1 MKTVFMFSGQ
11 GAQYA
16 GMGKDLY
23 ENYAVAKEVF
33 DRADEVLGYS
43 IKDICFSDEEK
54 LGLTEF
60 TQPAILTMSI
70 AAMKVLQENGI
81 NADMT
86 AGLSLGEYSA
96 LVASGAM
103 KFEEA
108 VALVQKRGK
117 FMCGI
122 IGYTGSEDVKG
133 VLLDALELLEYRGYD
148 SAGIALADTGLKQ
161 TKVYKCAGRVK
172 DLRAICE
179 SEKLITECGIGHTR
193 WATHGGVNDT
203 NAHPHQVGKVTLV
216 HNGII
221 ENYRELIADYE
232 LESVLKSE
240 TDSEVVAALLNKFY
254 TGDPDEAIKKTVSKL
269 KGTFALV
276 ILFEDHQGEI
286 YSVRNVSPIVA
297 TLCKEG
303 AMLASDLTALCRF
316 TNRYFV
322 VPEYH
327 ILKLAK
333 DAIVLKDFNGNQVE
347 PDYLE
352 VDWELNNA
360 GKNGYPFY
368 MEKEIME
375 QPDAIERTITNRIT
389 SGMPDF
395 TADGVPDEIFTQCE
409 RVNIIACG
417 TAMHAGLV
425 AQALIKSILHMHIDV
440 DMASEFM
447 YSDPV
452 IDEKSLVIAVSQ
464 SGETIDTL
472 EAVKYAKKRGAK
484 CLSIINVKGSSIA
497 RESDYVL
504 YTNAGPEIA
513 VASTKAYTT
522 QLAVFYLI
530 VAKMA
535 QLRGVFSQE
544 ETQSF
549 IRELQRTPDVMKKV
563 LEGRQEIHKLAN
575 KVLEAKDLFMI
586 GRGLDYSIL
595 LEGSL
600 KLKEVSY
607 IHSEAYAS
615 GELKHGPIAL
625 ITQDTPV
632 VAAVTQ
638 EKLMSKELSNIK
650 EVRSRGASC
659 SLSRKVL
666 QKISTVHMIP
676 SICRICRMNLW

>member
-1 MKTVFMFSGQ
+1 
-11 GAQYA
+11 
-16 GMGKDLY
+16 
-23 ENYAVAKEVF
+23 
-33 DRADEVLGYS
+33 
-43 IKDICFSDEEK
+43 
-54 LGLTEF
+54 
-60 TQPAILTMSI
+60 
-70 AAMKVLQENGI
+70 
-81 NADMT
+81 
-86 AGLSLGEYSA
+86 
-96 LVASGAM
+96 
-103 KFEEA
+103 
-108 VALVQKRGK
+108 
-117 FMCGI
+117 MCGI
-122 IGYTGSEDVKG
+122 IGYTGSEDVRE

-148 SAGIALADTGLKQ
+148 SAGIALRDEESGKTE
-161 TKVYKCAGRVK
+161 VRKCAGRVS
-172 DLRAICE
+172 DLRAICA
-179 SEKLITECGIGHTR
+179 SEKVVSQCGIGHTR
-193 WATHGGVNDT
+193 WATHGGVNDC

-221 ENYRELIADYE
+221 ENYRELIADYD
-232 LESVLKSE
+232 LADTLKSE
-240 TDSEVVAALLNKFY
+240 TDSEVVAALLNRFY
-254 TGDPDEAIKKTVSKL
+254 EGKPEEANKKTVSKL

-276 ILFEDHQGEI
+276 ILFEDQKDVI
-286 YSVRNVSPIVA
+286 YSTRNVSPIVA
-297 TLCKEG
+297 TICKEG

-327 ILKLAK
+327 ILKLSADK
-333 DAIVLKDFNGNQVE
+333 LTLTDFDGNEVLPK
-347 PDYLE
+347 YLT
-352 VDWELNNA
+352 VDWELNSA

-375 QPDAIERTITNRIT
+375 QPEAIENTIRNRIVG
-389 SGMPDF
+389 GMPDF
-395 TADGVPDEIFTQCE
+395 TADGVSDTLFTECE
-409 RVNIIACG
+409 HICIVACG

-425 AQALIKSILHMHIDV
+425 AQALVKSILHMHIEV
-440 DMASEFM
+440 QMASEFM

-452 IDEKSLVIAVSQ
+452 IDEKTLVIAVSQ

-472 EAVKYAKKRGAK
+472 EAVKYAKNRGAK
-484 CLSIINVKGSSIA
+484 CLAIINVKGSSIA

-530 VAKMA
+530 VARMA
-535 QLRGVFSQE
+535 HSRGVFDDAQ
-544 ETQSF
+544 TQSF
-549 IRELQRTPDVMKKV
+549 VRELQRTPEVMKKV
-563 LEGRQEIHKLAN
+563 LERRRDIHVVAK
-575 KVLEAKDLFMI
+575 KVLGAKDLFMI

-632 VAAVTQ
+632 VATVTQ

-650 EVRSRGASC
+650 EVKSRGADVVVFIKESIAGDLAKEYEIFTLPDMRDEFMVLPA
-659 SLSRKVL
+659 SVALQLLAYYVSSDKGFDVDKPRNLAKVV
-666 QKISTVHMIP
+666 TVE
-676 SICRICRMNLW
+676 

>member
-1 MKTVFMFSGQ
+1 
-11 GAQYA
+11 
-16 GMGKDLY
+16 
-23 ENYAVAKEVF
+23 
-33 DRADEVLGYS
+33 
-43 IKDICFSDEEK
+43 
-54 LGLTEF
+54 
-60 TQPAILTMSI
+60 
-70 AAMKVLQENGI
+70 
-81 NADMT
+81 
-86 AGLSLGEYSA
+86 
-96 LVASGAM
+96 
-103 KFEEA
+103 
-108 VALVQKRGK
+108 
-117 FMCGI
+117 MCGI
-122 IGYTGSEDVKG
+122 IGYTGSEDVRE

-148 SAGIALADTGLKQ
+148 SAGIALRDEESGKTE
-161 TKVYKCAGRVK
+161 VRKCAGRVS
-172 DLRAICE
+172 DLRAICA
-179 SEKLITECGIGHTR
+179 SEKVVSQCGIGHTR
-193 WATHGGVNDT
+193 WATHGGVNDC

-221 ENYRELIADYE
+221 ENYRELIADYD
-232 LESVLKSE
+232 LADTLKSE
-240 TDSEVVAALLNKFY
+240 TDSEVVAALLNRFY
-254 TGDPDEAIKKTVSKL
+254 EGKPEEAIKKTVSKL

-276 ILFEDHQGEI
+276 ILFEDQKDVI
-286 YSVRNVSPIVA
+286 YSTRNVSPIVA
-297 TLCKEG
+297 TICKEG

-327 ILKLAK
+327 ILKLSADK
-333 DAIVLKDFNGNQVE
+333 LTLTDFDGNEVLPK
-347 PDYLE
+347 YLT
-352 VDWELNNA
+352 VDWELNSA

-375 QPDAIERTITNRIT
+375 QPEAIENTIRNRIVG
-389 SGMPDF
+389 GMPDF
-395 TADGVPDEIFTQCE
+395 TADGVPDTLFTECE
-409 RVNIIACG
+409 HICIVACG

-425 AQALIKSILHMHIDV
+425 AQALVKSILHMHIEV
-440 DMASEFM
+440 QMASEFM

-452 IDEKSLVIAVSQ
+452 IDEKTLVIAVSQ

-472 EAVKYAKKRGAK
+472 EAVKYAKNRGAK
-484 CLSIINVKGSSIA
+484 CLAIINVKGSSIA

-530 VAKMA
+530 VARMA
-535 QLRGVFSQE
+535 HSRGVFDDAQ
-544 ETQSF
+544 TQSF
-549 IRELQRTPDVMKKV
+549 VRELQRTPEVMKKV
-563 LEGRQEIHKLAN
+563 LERRRDIHVVAK
-575 KVLEAKDLFMI
+575 KVPGAKDLFMI

-632 VAAVTQ
+632 VATVTQ

-650 EVRSRGASC
+650 EVKSRGADVVVFIKESIAGDLAKEYEIFTLPDMRDEFMVLPT
-659 SLSRKVL
+659 SVALQLLAYYVSSDKGFDVDKPRNLAKVV
-666 QKISTVHMIP
+666 TVE
-676 SICRICRMNLW
+676 

>member
-1 MKTVFMFSGQ
+1 
-11 GAQYA
+11 
-16 GMGKDLY
+16 
-23 ENYAVAKEVF
+23 
-33 DRADEVLGYS
+33 
-43 IKDICFSDEEK
+43 
-54 LGLTEF
+54 
-60 TQPAILTMSI
+60 
-70 AAMKVLQENGI
+70 
-81 NADMT
+81 
-86 AGLSLGEYSA
+86 
-96 LVASGAM
+96 
-103 KFEEA
+103 
-108 VALVQKRGK
+108 
-117 FMCGI
+117 MCGI
-122 IGYTGSEDVKG
+122 IGYTGSEDVRE

-148 SAGIALADTGLKQ
+148 SAGIALRDEESGKTE
-161 TKVYKCAGRVK
+161 VRKCAGRVS
-172 DLRAICE
+172 DLRAICA
-179 SEKLITECGIGHTR
+179 SEKVVSQCGIGHTR
-193 WATHGGVNDT
+193 WATHGGVNDC

-221 ENYRELIADYE
+221 ENYRELIADYD
-232 LESVLKSE
+232 LADTLKSE
-240 TDSEVVAALLNKFY
+240 TDSEVVAALLNRFY
-254 TGDPDEAIKKTVSKL
+254 EGNPEEAIKKTVSKL

-276 ILFEDHQGEI
+276 ILFEDQKDVI
-286 YSVRNVSPIVA
+286 YSTRNVSPIVA
-297 TLCKEG
+297 TICKEG

-327 ILKLAK
+327 ILKLSADK
-333 DAIVLKDFNGNQVE
+333 LTLTDFDGNE
-347 PDYLE
+347 MLPKYLT
-352 VDWELNNA
+352 VDWELNSA

-375 QPDAIERTITNRIT
+375 QPEAIENTIRNRIVG
-389 SGMPDF
+389 GMPDF
-395 TADGVPDEIFTQCE
+395 TADGVPDTLFTECE
-409 RVNIIACG
+409 HICIVACG

-425 AQALIKSILHMHIDV
+425 AQALVKSILHVHIEV
-440 DMASEFM
+440 QMASEFM

-452 IDEKSLVIAVSQ
+452 IDEKTLVIAVSQ

-472 EAVKYAKKRGAK
+472 EAVKYAKNRGAK
-484 CLSIINVKGSSIA
+484 CLAIINVKGSSIA

-530 VAKMA
+530 VARMA
-535 QLRGVFSQE
+535 HSRGVFDDAQ
-544 ETQSF
+544 TQSF
-549 IRELQRTPDVMKKV
+549 VRELQRTPEVMKKV
-563 LEGRQEIHKLAN
+563 LERRRDIHVVAK
-575 KVLEAKDLFMI
+575 KVLGAKDLFMI

-632 VAAVTQ
+632 VATVTQ

-650 EVRSRGASC
+650 EVKSRGADVVVFIKESIVGDLAKEYEIFTLPDMQDEFMVLPA
-659 SLSRKVL
+659 SVALQLLAYYVSSDKGFDVDKPRNLAKVV
-666 QKISTVHMIP
+666 TVE
-676 SICRICRMNLW
+676 

>member
-1 MKTVFMFSGQ
+1 
-11 GAQYA
+11 
-16 GMGKDLY
+16 
-23 ENYAVAKEVF
+23 
-33 DRADEVLGYS
+33 
-43 IKDICFSDEEK
+43 
-54 LGLTEF
+54 
-60 TQPAILTMSI
+60 
-70 AAMKVLQENGI
+70 
-81 NADMT
+81 
-86 AGLSLGEYSA
+86 
-96 LVASGAM
+96 
-103 KFEEA
+103 
-108 VALVQKRGK
+108 
-117 FMCGI
+117 MCGI
-122 IGYTGSEDVKG
+122 IGYTGSENVKE

-148 SAGIALADTGLKQ
+148 SAGIAVMEAHEIQ
-161 TKVYKCAGRVK
+161 VYKRAGRVR
-172 DLRAICE
+172 DLREKCKDQAEKAI
-179 SEKLITECGIGHTR
+179 CGIGHTR

-221 ENYRELIADYE
+221 ENYRELIADYD
-232 LESVLKSE
+232 LADQLRSE
-240 TDSEVVAALLNKFY
+240 TDSEVVAALLNHFY
-254 TGDPDEAIKKTVSKL
+254 QGNPEEAIKKTVRKL

-276 ILFEDHQGEI
+276 IMFADQEGVI
-286 YSVRNVSPIVA
+286 YSTRNVSPIVA
-297 TLCKEG
+297 TYCKEG

-316 TNRYFV
+316 TNQYFV

-327 ILKLAK
+327 ILEMRN
-333 DAIVLKDFNGNQVE
+333 DGISLKDFEGNKKE
-347 PDYLE
+347 PEYLTA
-352 VDWELNNA
+352 DWELNSA

-375 QPDAIERTITNRIT
+375 QPDAVKRTIESRIV
-389 SGMPDF
+389 SGLPDF
-395 TADGVPDEIFTQCE
+395 TADGIPDSLFTGCE

-425 AQALIKSILHMHIDV
+425 AQALVKSILHMHIDV

-472 EAVKYAKKRGAK
+472 EAVKYAKRRGAK

-522 QLAVFYLI
+522 QLSIFYLI

-535 QLRGVFSQE
+535 QLRGIYDTAQ
-544 ETQSF
+544 TQSF

-563 LEGRQEIHKLAN
+563 LEKRRDIHVVAG
-575 KVLEAKDLFMI
+575 KVLSAKDLFMI

-650 EVRSRGASC
+650 EVKSRGADIVLFIKEGLAADVKDLYDTFLLPDMQDEFMVMPASVALQLLAYYV
-659 SLSRKVL
+659 SSDKGFDVDKPRNLAKVV
-666 QKISTVHMIP
+666 TVE
-676 SICRICRMNLW
+676 

>member
-1 MKTVFMFSGQ
+1 
-11 GAQYA
+11 
-16 GMGKDLY
+16 
-23 ENYAVAKEVF
+23 
-33 DRADEVLGYS
+33 
-43 IKDICFSDEEK
+43 
-54 LGLTEF
+54 
-60 TQPAILTMSI
+60 
-70 AAMKVLQENGI
+70 
-81 NADMT
+81 
-86 AGLSLGEYSA
+86 
-96 LVASGAM
+96 
-103 KFEEA
+103 
-108 VALVQKRGK
+108 
-117 FMCGI
+117 MCGI
-122 IGYTGSEDVKG
+122 IGYTGSEDVRE

-148 SAGIALADTGLKQ
+148 SAGIALRDEESGKTE
-161 TKVYKCAGRVK
+161 VRKCAGRVS
-172 DLRAICE
+172 DLRAICA
-179 SEKLITECGIGHTR
+179 SEKVVSQCGIGHTR
-193 WATHGGVNDT
+193 WATHGGVNDC

-221 ENYRELIADYE
+221 ENYRELIADYD
-232 LESVLKSE
+232 LADTLKSE
-240 TDSEVVAALLNKFY
+240 TDSEVVAALLNRFY
-254 TGDPDEAIKKTVSKL
+254 EGKPEEAIKKTVSKL

-276 ILFEDHQGEI
+276 ILFEDQKDVI
-286 YSVRNVSPIVA
+286 YSTRNVSPIVA
-297 TLCKEG
+297 TICKEG

-327 ILKLAK
+327 ILKLSADK
-333 DAIVLKDFNGNQVE
+333 LTLTDFDGNEVLPK
-347 PDYLE
+347 YLT
-352 VDWELNNA
+352 VDWELNSA

-375 QPDAIERTITNRIT
+375 QPEAIENTIRNRIVG
-389 SGMPDF
+389 GMPDF
-395 TADGVPDEIFTQCE
+395 TADGVPDTLFTECE
-409 RVNIIACG
+409 HICIVACG

-425 AQALIKSILHMHIDV
+425 AQALVKSILHMHIEV
-440 DMASEFM
+440 QMASEFM

-452 IDEKSLVIAVSQ
+452 IDEKTLVIAVSQ

-472 EAVKYAKKRGAK
+472 EAVKYAKNRGAK
-484 CLSIINVKGSSIA
+484 CLAIINVKGSSIA

-530 VAKMA
+530 VARMA
-535 QLRGVFSQE
+535 HSRGVFDDAQ
-544 ETQSF
+544 TQSF
-549 IRELQRTPDVMKKV
+549 VRELQRTPEVMKKV
-563 LEGRQEIHKLAN
+563 LERRRYIHVVAK
-575 KVLEAKDLFMI
+575 KVLGARDLFMI

-632 VAAVTQ
+632 VATVTQ

-650 EVRSRGASC
+650 EVKSRGADVVVFIKESIAGDLAKEYEIFTLPDMQDEFMVLPA
-659 SLSRKVL
+659 SVALQLLAYYVSSDKGFDVDKPRNLAKVV
-666 QKISTVHMIP
+666 TVE
-676 SICRICRMNLW
+676 

>member
-1 MKTVFMFSGQ
+1 
-11 GAQYA
+11 
-16 GMGKDLY
+16 
-23 ENYAVAKEVF
+23 
-33 DRADEVLGYS
+33 
-43 IKDICFSDEEK
+43 
-54 LGLTEF
+54 
-60 TQPAILTMSI
+60 
-70 AAMKVLQENGI
+70 
-81 NADMT
+81 
-86 AGLSLGEYSA
+86 
-96 LVASGAM
+96 
-103 KFEEA
+103 
-108 VALVQKRGK
+108 
-117 FMCGI
+117 MCGI
-122 IGYTGSEDVKG
+122 IGYTGSEDVRE

-148 SAGIALADTGLKQ
+148 SAGIALRDEESGKTE
-161 TKVYKCAGRVK
+161 VRKCAGRVS
-172 DLRAICE
+172 DLRAICM
-179 SEKLITECGIGHTR
+179 SEKVVSQCGIGHTR
-193 WATHGGVNDT
+193 WATHGGVNDC

-221 ENYRELIADYE
+221 ENYRELIADYD
-232 LESVLKSE
+232 LADTLKSE
-240 TDSEVVAALLNKFY
+240 TDSEVVAALLNRFY
-254 TGDPDEAIKKTVSKL
+254 EGNPEEAIKKTVSKL

-276 ILFEDHQGEI
+276 ILFEDQKDVI
-286 YSVRNVSPIVA
+286 YSTRNVSPIVA
-297 TLCKEG
+297 TICKEG

-327 ILKLAK
+327 ILKLSADK
-333 DAIVLKDFNGNQVE
+333 LTLTDFDGNEVLPK
-347 PDYLE
+347 YLT
-352 VDWELNNA
+352 VDCDLHSA

-375 QPDAIERTITNRIT
+375 QPEAIENTIRNRIVG
-389 SGMPDF
+389 GMPDF
-395 TADGVPDEIFTQCE
+395 TADGVPDTLFTECE
-409 RVNIIACG
+409 HICIVACG

-425 AQALIKSILHMHIDV
+425 AQALVKSILHMHIEV
-440 DMASEFM
+440 QMASEFM

-452 IDEKSLVIAVSQ
+452 IDEKTLVIAVSQ

-472 EAVKYAKKRGAK
+472 EAVKYAKNRGAK
-484 CLSIINVKGSSIA
+484 CLAIINVKGSSIA

-530 VAKMA
+530 VARMA
-535 QLRGVFSQE
+535 HSRGVFDDAQ
-544 ETQSF
+544 TQSF
-549 IRELQRTPDVMKKV
+549 VRELQRTPEVMKKV
-563 LEGRQEIHKLAN
+563 LERRRDIHVVAK
-575 KVLEAKDLFMI
+575 KVLGAKDLFMI

-632 VAAVTQ
+632 VATVTQ

-650 EVRSRGASC
+650 EVKSRGADVVVFIKESIVGDLAKEYEIFTLPDMQDEFMVLPA
-659 SLSRKVL
+659 SVALQLLAYYVSSDKGFDVDKPRNLAKVV
-666 QKISTVHMIP
+666 TVE
-676 SICRICRMNLW
+676 

>member
-1 MKTVFMFSGQ
+1 
-11 GAQYA
+11 
-16 GMGKDLY
+16 
-23 ENYAVAKEVF
+23 
-33 DRADEVLGYS
+33 
-43 IKDICFSDEEK
+43 
-54 LGLTEF
+54 
-60 TQPAILTMSI
+60 
-70 AAMKVLQENGI
+70 
-81 NADMT
+81 
-86 AGLSLGEYSA
+86 
-96 LVASGAM
+96 
-103 KFEEA
+103 
-108 VALVQKRGK
+108 
-117 FMCGI
+117 MCGI
-122 IGYTGSEDVKG
+122 IGYTGSEDVRE

-148 SAGIALADTGLKQ
+148 SAGIALRDEESGKTE
-161 TKVYKCAGRVK
+161 VRKCAGRVS
-172 DLRAICE
+172 DLRAICM
-179 SEKLITECGIGHTR
+179 SEKVVSQCGIGHTR
-193 WATHGGVNDT
+193 WATHGGVNDC

-221 ENYRELIADYE
+221 ENYRELIADYD
-232 LESVLKSE
+232 LADTLKSE
-240 TDSEVVAALLNKFY
+240 TDSEVVAALLNRFY
-254 TGDPDEAIKKTVSKL
+254 EGNPEEAIKKTVSKL

-276 ILFEDHQGEI
+276 ILFEDQKDVI
-286 YSVRNVSPIVA
+286 YSTRNVSPIVA
-297 TLCKEG
+297 TICKEG

-327 ILKLAK
+327 ILKLSADK
-333 DAIVLKDFNGNQVE
+333 LTLTDFDGNEVLPK
-347 PDYLE
+347 YLT
-352 VDWELNNA
+352 VDWELNSA

-375 QPDAIERTITNRIT
+375 QPEAIENTIRNRIVG
-389 SGMPDF
+389 GMPDF
-395 TADGVPDEIFTQCE
+395 TADGVPDTLFTECE
-409 RVNIIACG
+409 HICIVACG

-425 AQALIKSILHMHIDV
+425 AQALVKSILHMHIEV
-440 DMASEFM
+440 QMASEFM

-452 IDEKSLVIAVSQ
+452 IDEKTLVIAVSQ

-472 EAVKYAKKRGAK
+472 EAMKYAKNRGAK
-484 CLSIINVKGSSIA
+484 CLAIINVKGSSIA

-530 VAKMA
+530 VARMA
-535 QLRGVFSQE
+535 HSRGVFDDAQ
-544 ETQSF
+544 TQSF
-549 IRELQRTPDVMKKV
+549 VRELQRTPEVMKKV
-563 LEGRQEIHKLAN
+563 LERRRDIHVVAK
-575 KVLEAKDLFMI
+575 KVLGAKDLFMI

-632 VAAVTQ
+632 VATVTQ

-650 EVRSRGASC
+650 EVKSRGADVVVFIKESIVGDLAKEYEIFTLPDMQDEFMVLPA
-659 SLSRKVL
+659 SVALQLLAYYVSSDKGFDVDKPRNLAKVV
-666 QKISTVHMIP
+666 TVE
-676 SICRICRMNLW
+676 

>member
-1 MKTVFMFSGQ
+1 
-11 GAQYA
+11 
-16 GMGKDLY
+16 
-23 ENYAVAKEVF
+23 
-33 DRADEVLGYS
+33 
-43 IKDICFSDEEK
+43 
-54 LGLTEF
+54 
-60 TQPAILTMSI
+60 
-70 AAMKVLQENGI
+70 
-81 NADMT
+81 
-86 AGLSLGEYSA
+86 
-96 LVASGAM
+96 
-103 KFEEA
+103 
-108 VALVQKRGK
+108 
-117 FMCGI
+117 MCGI
-122 IGYTGSEDVKG
+122 IGYTGSEDVRE

-148 SAGIALADTGLKQ
+148 SAGIALRDEESGKTE
-161 TKVYKCAGRVK
+161 VRKCAGRVS
-172 DLRAICE
+172 DLRAICM
-179 SEKLITECGIGHTR
+179 SEKVVSQCGIGHTR
-193 WATHGGVNDT
+193 WATHGGVNDC

-221 ENYRELIADYE
+221 ENYRELIADYD
-232 LESVLKSE
+232 LADTVKSE
-240 TDSEVVAALLNKFY
+240 TDSEVVAALLNRFY
-254 TGDPDEAIKKTVSKL
+254 EGKPEEAIKKTVSKL

-276 ILFEDHQGEI
+276 ILFEDQKDVI
-286 YSVRNVSPIVA
+286 YSTRNVSPIVA
-297 TLCKEG
+297 TICKEG

-327 ILKLAK
+327 ILKLSADK
-333 DAIVLKDFNGNQVE
+333 LTLTDFEGNEVLPK
-347 PDYLE
+347 YLT
-352 VDWELNNA
+352 VDWELNSA

-375 QPDAIERTITNRIT
+375 QPEAIENTIRNRIVG
-389 SGMPDF
+389 GMPDF
-395 TADGVPDEIFTQCE
+395 TADGVPDTLFTECE
-409 RVNIIACG
+409 HICIVACG

-425 AQALIKSILHMHIDV
+425 AQALVKSILHMHIEV
-440 DMASEFM
+440 QMASEFM

-452 IDEKSLVIAVSQ
+452 IDEKTLVIAVSQ

-472 EAVKYAKKRGAK
+472 EAVKYAKNRGAK
-484 CLSIINVKGSSIA
+484 CLAIINVKGSSIA

-530 VAKMA
+530 VARMA
-535 QLRGVFSQE
+535 HSRGVFDDAQ
-544 ETQSF
+544 TQSF
-549 IRELQRTPDVMKKV
+549 VRELQRTPEVMKKV
-563 LEGRQEIHKLAN
+563 LERRRDIHVVAK
-575 KVLEAKDLFMI
+575 KVLGAKDLFMI

-632 VAAVTQ
+632 VATVTQ

-650 EVRSRGASC
+650 EVKSRGADVVVFIKESIAGDLAKEYEIFTLPDMQDEFMVLPA
-659 SLSRKVL
+659 SVALQLLAYYVSSDKGFDVDKPRNLAKVV
-666 QKISTVHMIP
+666 TVE
-676 SICRICRMNLW
+676 

>member
-1 MKTVFMFSGQ
+1 
-11 GAQYA
+11 
-16 GMGKDLY
+16 
-23 ENYAVAKEVF
+23 
-33 DRADEVLGYS
+33 
-43 IKDICFSDEEK
+43 
-54 LGLTEF
+54 
-60 TQPAILTMSI
+60 
-70 AAMKVLQENGI
+70 
-81 NADMT
+81 
-86 AGLSLGEYSA
+86 
-96 LVASGAM
+96 
-103 KFEEA
+103 
-108 VALVQKRGK
+108 
-117 FMCGI
+117 MCGI
-122 IGYTGSEDVKG
+122 IGYTGSEDVRE

-148 SAGIALADTGLKQ
+148 SAGIAVKDTEAK
-161 TKVYKCAGRVK
+161 KINVFKCAGRVS
-172 DLRAICE
+172 DLRALCASAKIV
-179 SEKLITECGIGHTR
+179 SSCGIGHTR

-221 ENYRELIADYE
+221 ENYRELIADYDLQGE
-232 LESVLKSE
+232 LKSE
-240 TDSEVVAALLNKFY
+240 TDSEVVAALLNRFY
-254 TGDPDEAIKKTVSKL
+254 EGNPQETIKKTVAKL

-276 ILFEDHQGEI
+276 IMFEDQENVI
-286 YSVRNVSPIVA
+286 YSTRNVSPIVA
-297 TLCKEG
+297 TICDQG

-327 ILKLAK
+327 ILELRS
-333 DAIVLKDFNGNQVE
+333 DSLTLTDFDGNVVE
-347 PDYLE
+347 PEYLTA
-352 VDWELNNA
+352 DWELNSA

-375 QPDAIERTITNRIT
+375 QPEAIENTIANRIKA
-389 SGMPDF
+389 GMPDF
-395 TADGVPDEIFTQCE
+395 TADGVPDSLFTDCE
-409 RVNIIACG
+409 RICIIACG

-425 AQALIKSILHMHIDV
+425 AQALVKSILHMHIDV
-440 DMASEFM
+440 EMASEFM

-452 IDEKSLVIAVSQ
+452 IDEKTLVIAVSQ

-472 EAVKYAKKRGAK
+472 EAVKYAKRRGAK

-530 VAKMA
+530 VARMA
-535 QLRGVFSQE
+535 HSRGVFDAQQ
-544 ETQSF
+544 TQSF

-563 LEGRQEIHKLAN
+563 LESRRDIHVLAK
-575 KVLEAKDLFMI
+575 KVLGAKDLFMI

-625 ITQDTPV
+625 ITEDTPV

-650 EVRSRGASC
+650 EVKSRGADVVLFIKESIAG
-659 SLSRKVL
+659 SLEGEYDVFKLPNMQDEFMVMPASVALQLLAYYVSSDKGFDVDKPRNLAKVV
-666 QKISTVHMIP
+666 TVE
-676 SICRICRMNLW
+676 

>member
-1 MKTVFMFSGQ
+1 
-11 GAQYA
+11 
-16 GMGKDLY
+16 
-23 ENYAVAKEVF
+23 
-33 DRADEVLGYS
+33 
-43 IKDICFSDEEK
+43 
-54 LGLTEF
+54 
-60 TQPAILTMSI
+60 
-70 AAMKVLQENGI
+70 
-81 NADMT
+81 
-86 AGLSLGEYSA
+86 
-96 LVASGAM
+96 
-103 KFEEA
+103 
-108 VALVQKRGK
+108 
-117 FMCGI
+117 MCGI
-122 IGYTGSEDVKG
+122 IGYTGSEDVRE

-148 SAGIALADTGLKQ
+148 SAGIALRDEESGKTE
-161 TKVYKCAGRVK
+161 VRKCAGRVS
-172 DLRAICE
+172 DLRAICM
-179 SEKLITECGIGHTR
+179 SEKVVSQCGIGHTR
-193 WATHGGVNDT
+193 WATHGGVNDC

-221 ENYRELIADYE
+221 ENYRELIADYD
-232 LESVLKSE
+232 LADTLKSE
-240 TDSEVVAALLNKFY
+240 TDSEVVAALLNRFY
-254 TGDPDEAIKKTVSKL
+254 EGNPEEAIKKTVSKL

-276 ILFEDHQGEI
+276 ILFEDQKDVI
-286 YSVRNVSPIVA
+286 YSTRNVSPIVA
-297 TLCKEG
+297 TICKEG

-327 ILKLAK
+327 ILKLSADK
-333 DAIVLKDFNGNQVE
+333 LTLTDFDGNEVLPK
-347 PDYLE
+347 YLT
-352 VDWELNNA
+352 VDWELNSA

-375 QPDAIERTITNRIT
+375 QPEAIENTIKNRIVG
-389 SGMPDF
+389 GMPDF
-395 TADGVPDEIFTQCE
+395 TADGVPDTLFTECE
-409 RVNIIACG
+409 HICIVACG

-425 AQALIKSILHMHIDV
+425 AQALVKSILHMHIEV
-440 DMASEFM
+440 QMASEFM

-452 IDEKSLVIAVSQ
+452 IDEKTLVIAVSQ

-472 EAVKYAKKRGAK
+472 EAVKYAKNRGAK
-484 CLSIINVKGSSIA
+484 CLAIINVKGSSIA

-530 VAKMA
+530 VARMA
-535 QLRGVFSQE
+535 HSRGVFDDAQ
-544 ETQSF
+544 TQSF
-549 IRELQRTPDVMKKV
+549 VRELQRTPEVMKKV
-563 LEGRQEIHKLAN
+563 LERRRDIHVVAK
-575 KVLEAKDLFMI
+575 KVLGAKDLFMI

-632 VAAVTQ
+632 VATVTQ

-650 EVRSRGASC
+650 EVKSRGADVVVFIKESIVGDLAKEYEIFTLPDMQDEFMVLPA
-659 SLSRKVL
+659 SVALQLLAYYVSSDKGFDVDKPRNLAKVV
-666 QKISTVHMIP
+666 TVE
-676 SICRICRMNLW
+676 

>member
-1 MKTVFMFSGQ
+1 
-11 GAQYA
+11 
-16 GMGKDLY
+16 
-23 ENYAVAKEVF
+23 
-33 DRADEVLGYS
+33 
-43 IKDICFSDEEK
+43 
-54 LGLTEF
+54 
-60 TQPAILTMSI
+60 
-70 AAMKVLQENGI
+70 
-81 NADMT
+81 
-86 AGLSLGEYSA
+86 
-96 LVASGAM
+96 
-103 KFEEA
+103 
-108 VALVQKRGK
+108 
-117 FMCGI
+117 MCGI
-122 IGYTGSEDVKG
+122 IGYTGSEDVRE

-148 SAGIALADTGLKQ
+148 SAGIALRDEESGKTE
-161 TKVYKCAGRVK
+161 VRKCAGRVS
-172 DLRAICE
+172 DLRAICA
-179 SEKLITECGIGHTR
+179 SEKVVSQCGIGHTR
-193 WATHGGVNDT
+193 WATHGGVNDC

-221 ENYRELIADYE
+221 ENYRELIADYD
-232 LESVLKSE
+232 LADTLKSE
-240 TDSEVVAALLNKFY
+240 TDSEVVAALLNRFY
-254 TGDPDEAIKKTVSKL
+254 EGKPEEAIKKTVSKL

-276 ILFEDHQGEI
+276 ILFEDQKDVI
-286 YSVRNVSPIVA
+286 YSTRNVSPIVA
-297 TLCKEG
+297 TICKEG

-327 ILKLAK
+327 ILKLSADK
-333 DAIVLKDFNGNQVE
+333 LTLTDFDGNEVLPK
-347 PDYLE
+347 YLT
-352 VDWELNNA
+352 VDWELNSA

-375 QPDAIERTITNRIT
+375 QPEAIENTIRNRIVG
-389 SGMPDF
+389 GMPDF
-395 TADGVPDEIFTQCE
+395 TADGVPDTLFTECE
-409 RVNIIACG
+409 HICIVACG

-425 AQALIKSILHMHIDV
+425 AQALVKSILHMHIEV
-440 DMASEFM
+440 QMASEFM

-452 IDEKSLVIAVSQ
+452 IDEKTLVIAVSQ

-472 EAVKYAKKRGAK
+472 EAVKYAKNRGAK
-484 CLSIINVKGSSIA
+484 CLAIINVKGSSIA

-530 VAKMA
+530 VARMA
-535 QLRGVFSQE
+535 HSRGVFDDAQ
-544 ETQSF
+544 TQSF
-549 IRELQRTPDVMKKV
+549 VRELQRTPEVMKKV
-563 LEGRQEIHKLAN
+563 LERRRDIHVVAK
-575 KVLEAKDLFMI
+575 KVLGAKDLFMI

-632 VAAVTQ
+632 VATVTQ

-650 EVRSRGASC
+650 EVKSRGADVVVFIKESIAGDLAKEYEIFTLPDMRDEFMVLPA
-659 SLSRKVL
+659 SVALQLLAYYVSSDKGFDVDKPRNLAKVV
-666 QKISTVHMIP
+666 TVE
-676 SICRICRMNLW
+676 

>member
-1 MKTVFMFSGQ
+1 
-11 GAQYA
+11 
-16 GMGKDLY
+16 
-23 ENYAVAKEVF
+23 
-33 DRADEVLGYS
+33 
-43 IKDICFSDEEK
+43 
-54 LGLTEF
+54 
-60 TQPAILTMSI
+60 
-70 AAMKVLQENGI
+70 
-81 NADMT
+81 
-86 AGLSLGEYSA
+86 
-96 LVASGAM
+96 
-103 KFEEA
+103 
-108 VALVQKRGK
+108 
-117 FMCGI
+117 MCGI
-122 IGYTGSEDVKG
+122 IGYTGSEDVRE

-148 SAGIALADTGLKQ
+148 SAGIALRDEESGKTE
-161 TKVYKCAGRVK
+161 VRKCAGRVS
-172 DLRAICE
+172 DLRAICA
-179 SEKLITECGIGHTR
+179 SEKVVSQCGIGHTR
-193 WATHGGVNDT
+193 WATHGGVNDC

-221 ENYRELIADYE
+221 ENYRELIADYD
-232 LESVLKSE
+232 LADTLKSE
-240 TDSEVVAALLNKFY
+240 TDSEVVAALLNRFY
-254 TGDPDEAIKKTVSKL
+254 EGKPEEAIKKTVSKL

-276 ILFEDHQGEI
+276 ILFEDQKDVI
-286 YSVRNVSPIVA
+286 YSTRNVSPIVA
-297 TLCKEG
+297 TICKEG

-327 ILKLAK
+327 ILKLSADK
-333 DAIVLKDFNGNQVE
+333 LTLTDFEGNEVLPK
-347 PDYLE
+347 YLT
-352 VDWELNNA
+352 VDWELNSA

-375 QPDAIERTITNRIT
+375 QPEAIENTIRNRIVG
-389 SGMPDF
+389 GMPDF
-395 TADGVPDEIFTQCE
+395 TADGVPDTLFTECE
-409 RVNIIACG
+409 HICIVACG

-425 AQALIKSILHMHIDV
+425 AQALVKSILHMHIEV
-440 DMASEFM
+440 QMASEFM

-452 IDEKSLVIAVSQ
+452 IDEKTLVIAVSQ

-472 EAVKYAKKRGAK
+472 EAVKYAKNRGAK
-484 CLSIINVKGSSIA
+484 CLAIINVKGSSIA

-530 VAKMA
+530 VARMA
-535 QLRGVFSQE
+535 HSRGVFDDAQ
-544 ETQSF
+544 TQSF
-549 IRELQRTPDVMKKV
+549 LRELQRTPEVMKKV
-563 LEGRQEIHKLAN
+563 LERRRDIHVVAK
-575 KVLEAKDLFMI
+575 KVLGAKDLFMI

-632 VAAVTQ
+632 VATVTQ

-650 EVRSRGASC
+650 EVKSRGADVVVFIKESIVGDLAKEYEIFTLPDMQDEFMVLPA
-659 SLSRKVL
+659 SVALQLLAYYVSSDKGFDVDKPRNLAKVV
-666 QKISTVHMIP
+666 TVE
-676 SICRICRMNLW
+676 

>member
-1 MKTVFMFSGQ
+1 
-11 GAQYA
+11 
-16 GMGKDLY
+16 
-23 ENYAVAKEVF
+23 
-33 DRADEVLGYS
+33 
-43 IKDICFSDEEK
+43 
-54 LGLTEF
+54 
-60 TQPAILTMSI
+60 
-70 AAMKVLQENGI
+70 
-81 NADMT
+81 
-86 AGLSLGEYSA
+86 
-96 LVASGAM
+96 
-103 KFEEA
+103 
-108 VALVQKRGK
+108 
-117 FMCGI
+117 MCGI
-122 IGYTGSEDVKG
+122 IGHTRSEDVRE

-148 SAGIALADTGLKQ
+148 SAGIALRDEESGKTE
-161 TKVYKCAGRVK
+161 VRKCAGRVS
-172 DLRAICE
+172 DLRAICA
-179 SEKLITECGIGHTR
+179 SEKVVSQCGIGHTR
-193 WATHGGVNDT
+193 WATHGGVNDC

-221 ENYRELIADYE
+221 ENYRELIADYD
-232 LESVLKSE
+232 LADTLKSE
-240 TDSEVVAALLNKFY
+240 TDSEVVAALLNRFY
-254 TGDPDEAIKKTVSKL
+254 EGKPEEAIKKTVSKL

-276 ILFEDHQGEI
+276 ILFEDQKDVI
-286 YSVRNVSPIVA
+286 YSTRNVSPIVA
-297 TLCKEG
+297 TICKEG

-327 ILKLAK
+327 ILKLSADK
-333 DAIVLKDFNGNQVE
+333 LTLTDFDGNE
-347 PDYLE
+347 MLPKYLT
-352 VDWELNNA
+352 VDWELNSA

-375 QPDAIERTITNRIT
+375 QPEAIENTIRNRIVG
-389 SGMPDF
+389 GMPDF
-395 TADGVPDEIFTQCE
+395 TADGVPDTLFTECE
-409 RVNIIACG
+409 HICIVACG

-425 AQALIKSILHMHIDV
+425 AQALVKSILHMHIEV
-440 DMASEFM
+440 QMASEFM

-452 IDEKSLVIAVSQ
+452 IDEKTLVIAVSQ

-472 EAVKYAKKRGAK
+472 EAVKYAKNRGAK
-484 CLSIINVKGSSIA
+484 CLAIINVKGSSIA

-530 VAKMA
+530 VARMA
-535 QLRGVFSQE
+535 HSRGVFDDAQ
-544 ETQSF
+544 TQSF
-549 IRELQRTPDVMKKV
+549 VRELQRTPEVMKKV
-563 LEGRQEIHKLAN
+563 LERRRDIHVVAK
-575 KVLEAKDLFMI
+575 KVLGAKDLFMI

-632 VAAVTQ
+632 VATVTQ

-650 EVRSRGASC
+650 EVKSRGADVVVFIKESIVGDLAKEYEIFTLPDMQDEFMVLPA
-659 SLSRKVL
+659 SVALQLLAYYVSSDKGFDVDKPRNLAKVV
-666 QKISTVHMIP
+666 TVE
-676 SICRICRMNLW
+676 

>member
-1 MKTVFMFSGQ
+1 
-11 GAQYA
+11 
-16 GMGKDLY
+16 
-23 ENYAVAKEVF
+23 
-33 DRADEVLGYS
+33 
-43 IKDICFSDEEK
+43 
-54 LGLTEF
+54 
-60 TQPAILTMSI
+60 
-70 AAMKVLQENGI
+70 
-81 NADMT
+81 
-86 AGLSLGEYSA
+86 
-96 LVASGAM
+96 
-103 KFEEA
+103 
-108 VALVQKRGK
+108 
-117 FMCGI
+117 MCGI
-122 IGYTGSEDVKG
+122 IGYTGSEDVRE

-148 SAGIALADTGLKQ
+148 SAGIALRDEESGKTE
-161 TKVYKCAGRVK
+161 VRKCAGRVS
-172 DLRAICE
+172 DLRAICA
-179 SEKLITECGIGHTR
+179 SEKVVSQCGIGHTR
-193 WATHGGVNDT
+193 WATHGGVNDC

-221 ENYRELIADYE
+221 ENYRELIADYD
-232 LESVLKSE
+232 LADTLKSE
-240 TDSEVVAALLNKFY
+240 TDSEVVAALLNRFY
-254 TGDPDEAIKKTVSKL
+254 EGKPEEAIKKTVSKL

-276 ILFEDHQGEI
+276 ILFEDQKDVI
-286 YSVRNVSPIVA
+286 YSTRNVSPIVA
-297 TLCKEG
+297 TICKEG

-327 ILKLAK
+327 ILKLSADK
-333 DAIVLKDFNGNQVE
+333 LTLTDFDGNEVLPK
-347 PDYLE
+347 YLT
-352 VDWELNNA
+352 VDWELNSA

-375 QPDAIERTITNRIT
+375 QPEAIENTIRNRIVG
-389 SGMPDF
+389 GMPDF
-395 TADGVPDEIFTQCE
+395 TADGVPDTLFTECE
-409 RVNIIACG
+409 HICIVACG

-425 AQALIKSILHMHIDV
+425 AQALVKSILHMHIEV
-440 DMASEFM
+440 QMASEFM

-452 IDEKSLVIAVSQ
+452 IDEKTLVIAVSQ

-472 EAVKYAKKRGAK
+472 EAVKYAKNRGAK
-484 CLSIINVKGSSIA
+484 CLAIINVKGSSIA

-530 VAKMA
+530 VARMA
-535 QLRGVFSQE
+535 HSRGVFDDAQ
-544 ETQSF
+544 TQSF
-549 IRELQRTPDVMKKV
+549 VRELQRTPEVMKKV
-563 LEGRQEIHKLAN
+563 LERRRDIHVVAK
-575 KVLEAKDLFMI
+575 KVLGAKDLFMI

-632 VAAVTQ
+632 VATVTQ

-650 EVRSRGASC
+650 EVKSRGADVVVFIKESIAGDLAKEYEIFTLPDMRDEFMVLPA
-659 SLSRKVL
+659 SVTLQLLAYYVSSDKGFDVDKPRNLAKVV
-666 QKISTVHMIP
+666 TVE
-676 SICRICRMNLW
+676 

>member
-1 MKTVFMFSGQ
+1 
-11 GAQYA
+11 
-16 GMGKDLY
+16 
-23 ENYAVAKEVF
+23 
-33 DRADEVLGYS
+33 
-43 IKDICFSDEEK
+43 
-54 LGLTEF
+54 
-60 TQPAILTMSI
+60 
-70 AAMKVLQENGI
+70 
-81 NADMT
+81 
-86 AGLSLGEYSA
+86 
-96 LVASGAM
+96 
-103 KFEEA
+103 
-108 VALVQKRGK
+108 
-117 FMCGI
+117 MCGI
-122 IGYTGSEDVKG
+122 IGYTGSEDVRE

-148 SAGIALADTGLKQ
+148 SAGIALRDEESGKTE
-161 TKVYKCAGRVK
+161 VRKCAGRVS
-172 DLRAICE
+172 DLRAICA
-179 SEKLITECGIGHTR
+179 SEKVVSQCGIGHTR
-193 WATHGGVNDT
+193 WATHGGVNDC

-221 ENYRELIADYE
+221 ENYRELIADYD
-232 LESVLKSE
+232 LADTLKSE
-240 TDSEVVAALLNKFY
+240 TDSEVVAALLNRFY
-254 TGDPDEAIKKTVSKL
+254 EGKPEEAIKKTVSKL

-276 ILFEDHQGEI
+276 ILFEDQKDVI
-286 YSVRNVSPIVA
+286 YSTRNVSPIVA
-297 TLCKEG
+297 TICKEG

-327 ILKLAK
+327 ILKLSADK
-333 DAIVLKDFNGNQVE
+333 LTLTDFDGNEVLPK
-347 PDYLE
+347 YLT
-352 VDWELNNA
+352 VDWELNSA

-375 QPDAIERTITNRIT
+375 QPEAIENTIRNRIVG
-389 SGMPDF
+389 GMPDF
-395 TADGVPDEIFTQCE
+395 TADGVPDTLFTECE
-409 RVNIIACG
+409 HICIVACG

-425 AQALIKSILHMHIDV
+425 AQALVKSILHMHIEV
-440 DMASEFM
+440 QMASEFM

-452 IDEKSLVIAVSQ
+452 IDEKTLVIAVSQ

-472 EAVKYAKKRGAK
+472 EAVKYAKNRGAK
-484 CLSIINVKGSSIA
+484 CLAIINVKGSSIA

-530 VAKMA
+530 VARMA
-535 QLRGVFSQE
+535 HSRGVFDDAQ
-544 ETQSF
+544 TQSF
-549 IRELQRTPDVMKKV
+549 VRELQRTPEVMKKV
-563 LEGRQEIHKLAN
+563 LERRRDIHVVAK
-575 KVLEAKDLFMI
+575 KVLGAKDLFMI

-632 VAAVTQ
+632 VATVTQ

-650 EVRSRGASC
+650 EVKSRGADVVVFI
-659 SLSRKVL
+659 KE
-666 QKISTVHMIP
+666 
-676 SICRICRMNLW
+676 SIAGDLAKEYEILTQPDMQD

>member
-1 MKTVFMFSGQ
+1 
-11 GAQYA
+11 
-16 GMGKDLY
+16 
-23 ENYAVAKEVF
+23 
-33 DRADEVLGYS
+33 
-43 IKDICFSDEEK
+43 
-54 LGLTEF
+54 
-60 TQPAILTMSI
+60 
-70 AAMKVLQENGI
+70 
-81 NADMT
+81 
-86 AGLSLGEYSA
+86 
-96 LVASGAM
+96 
-103 KFEEA
+103 
-108 VALVQKRGK
+108 
-117 FMCGI
+117 MCGI
-122 IGYTGSEDVKG
+122 IGYTGSEDVRE

-148 SAGIALADTGLKQ
+148 SAGIALRDEESGKTE
-161 TKVYKCAGRVK
+161 VRKCAGRVS
-172 DLRAICE
+172 DLRAICA
-179 SEKLITECGIGHTR
+179 SEKVVSQCGIGHTR
-193 WATHGGVNDT
+193 WATHGGVNDC

-221 ENYRELIADYE
+221 ENYRELIADYD
-232 LESVLKSE
+232 LADTLKSE
-240 TDSEVVAALLNKFY
+240 TDSEVVAALLNRFY
-254 TGDPDEAIKKTVSKL
+254 EGKPEEAIKKTVSKL

-276 ILFEDHQGEI
+276 ILFEDQKDVI
-286 YSVRNVSPIVA
+286 YSTRNVSPIVA
-297 TLCKEG
+297 TICKEG

-327 ILKLAK
+327 ILKLSADK
-333 DAIVLKDFNGNQVE
+333 LTLTDFDGNEVLPK
-347 PDYLE
+347 YLT
-352 VDWELNNA
+352 VDWELNSA

-375 QPDAIERTITNRIT
+375 QPEAIENTIRNRIVG
-389 SGMPDF
+389 GMPDF
-395 TADGVPDEIFTQCE
+395 TADGVPDTLFTECE
-409 RVNIIACG
+409 HICIVACG

-425 AQALIKSILHMHIDV
+425 AQALVKSILHMHIEV
-440 DMASEFM
+440 QMASEFM

-452 IDEKSLVIAVSQ
+452 IDEKTLVIAVSQ

-522 QLAVFYLI
+522 QLAVFYLV

-535 QLRGVFSQE
+535 VLRGVFSQE

-549 IRELQRTPDVMKKV
+549 VRELQRTPDVMKKV
-563 LEGRQEIHKLAN
+563 LEGRQDIHKLAN

-607 IHSEAYAS
+607 IHSESYAS

-650 EVRSRGASC
+650 EVRSRGADIVLFIKE
-659 SLSRKVL
+659 SLAKDIDRAYDTFHLPDMQDEFMVMPASVALQLLAYYVSSDKGFDVDKPRNLAKVV
-666 QKISTVHMIP
+666 TVE
-676 SICRICRMNLW
+676 